1 MTIPEIGTAVP
12 QRQNKLLR
20 RFAAWLFHT
29 LGWRYEGEFPNQAKM
44 ILVGAPHTSNWD
56 FFLTLI
62 IMFSLGIQ
70 MSWLGK
76 HTFVNGPL
84 RPLLTRL
91 GGIPVDRRSSHGLVE
106 QIVDV
111 YQKRDKLL
119 LAISPEGTRS
129 KVQRWKTGFYY
140 IALGAG
146 VPILP
151 VVADYKRKVVR
162 LCAPLLPTGDV
173 EADMALIKANYEAIQ
188 GKNPTKF

>member
-12 QRQNKLLR
+12 QRRGKWLK

-44 ILVGAPHTSNWD
+44 VLIGAPHTSNWD

-151 VVADYKRKVVR
+151 VVADYKRKVVG
-162 LCAPLLPTGDV
+162 LCAPVWPTGDL
-173 EADMALIKANYEAIQ
+173 EADMALIKANYKAIQ
-188 GKNPTKF
+188 GKNPASF